1 MKEVRVLIVDDSKIS
16 YMMLTKMLEKT
27 NFKACDY
34 AKNSKEAIEKYQIHK
49 PDIITMDMNLPD
61 GDGIETSRHILKLD
75 PNAKIIMI
83 SAMKDVSLMLK
94 GRAAGIRSFLQKPVD
109 PNEFIDTLSL
119 LYQNEINM
127 RTILEESYSK
137 PLVKIFQRELFKL
150 SGLQGKM
157 MLEETIDT
165 DFDVNG
171 TGIILGLTGNP
182 SGRIVIYATDTT
194 MIEFA
199 RLVLNLDDDD
209 DLSEEAAQDAF
220 EEAANI
226 LMGNY
231 VSKLNDVFKNN
242 EIRLA
247 PPGIITGTK
256 IRVLNTKLKS
266 FKITAKTRI
275 GDLEMSIGF
284 AGRQDEWM

>member
-16 YMMLTKMLEKT
+16 YMMLKKMLEKT
-27 NFKACDY
+27 NFKVCDQ
-34 AKNSKEAIEKYQIHK
+34 AKDSKEAVEKYQIHK
-49 PDIITMDMNLPD
+49 PDIVTMDMNLPD

-83 SAMKDVSLMLK
+83 SAMKDVSLMIK

-109 PNEFIDTLSL
+109 ANEFIDTLLL
-119 LYQNEINM
+119 LYQNEINL
-127 RTILEESYSK
+127 RNILAESYIK

-157 MLEETIDT
+157 KLEETVDA
-165 DFDVNG
+165 DFDVTG
-171 TGIILGLTGNP
+171 TGIILGITGNP
-182 SGRIVIYATDTT
+182 SGRIILYASDTT
-194 MIEFA
+194 MIEFS
-199 RLVLNLDDDD
+199 RLVLNLSDEEE
-209 DLSEEAAQDAF
+209 LSEEAAQDAF

-226 LMGNY
+226 LIGNY
-231 VSKLNDVFKNN
+231 VSKVNDVLKDN

-247 PPGIITGTK
+247 PPGMISGTK

-284 AGRQDEWM
+284 AGRQA

>member
-16 YMMLTKMLEKT
+16 YMMLKKMLEKT
-27 NFKACDY
+27 NFKVCDQ
-34 AKNSKEAIEKYQIHK
+34 AKDSKEAVEKYQLHK
-49 PDIITMDMNLPD
+49 PDIVTMDMNLPD

-83 SAMKDVSLMLK
+83 SAMKDVSLMIK

-109 PNEFIDTLSL
+109 ANEFIDTLLL
-119 LYQNEINM
+119 LYQNEINL
-127 RTILEESYSK
+127 RNILEESYIK

-157 MLEETIDT
+157 KLEETIDA
-165 DFDVNG
+165 DFDVTG
-171 TGIILGLTGNP
+171 TGIILGITGNP
-182 SGRIVIYATDTT
+182 SGRIILYASDTT
-194 MIEFA
+194 MIEFS
-199 RLVLNLDDDD
+199 RLVLNLSDEEE
-209 DLSEEAAQDAF
+209 LSEEAAQDAF

-226 LMGNY
+226 LIGNY
-231 VSKLNDVFKNN
+231 VSKVNDVLKDN

-247 PPGIITGTK
+247 PPGMISGTK

-284 AGRQDEWM
+284 AGRQA

>member
-16 YMMLTKMLEKT
+16 YMMLKKMLEKT
-27 NFKACDY
+27 NFKVCDQ
-34 AKNSKEAIEKYQIHK
+34 AKDSKEAVEKYQLHK
-49 PDIITMDMNLPD
+49 PDIVTMDMNLPD

-83 SAMKDVSLMLK
+83 SAMKDVSLMIK

-109 PNEFIDTLSL
+109 ANEFIDTLLL
-119 LYQNEINM
+119 LYQNEINL
-127 RTILEESYSK
+127 RNILAESYIK

-157 MLEETIDT
+157 KLEETVDA
-165 DFDVNG
+165 DFDVTG
-171 TGIILGLTGNP
+171 TGIILGITGNP
-182 SGRIVIYATDTT
+182 SGRIILYASDTT
-194 MIEFA
+194 MIEFS
-199 RLVLNLDDDD
+199 RLVLNLSDEEE
-209 DLSEEAAQDAF
+209 LSEEAAQDAF

-226 LMGNY
+226 LIGNY
-231 VSKLNDVFKNN
+231 VSKVNDVLKDN

-247 PPGIITGTK
+247 PPGMISGTK

-284 AGRQDEWM
+284 AGRQA

>member
-16 YMMLTKMLEKT
+16 YMMLKKMLEKT
-27 NFKACDY
+27 NFKVCDQ
-34 AKNSKEAIEKYQIHK
+34 AKDSKEAVEKYQIHK
-49 PDIITMDMNLPD
+49 PDIVTMDMNLPD

-83 SAMKDVSLMLK
+83 SAMKDVSLMIK

-109 PNEFIDTLSL
+109 ANEFIDTLLL
-119 LYQNEINM
+119 LYQNEINL
-127 RTILEESYSK
+127 RNILEESYIK

-157 MLEETIDT
+157 KLEETIDA
-165 DFDVNG
+165 DFDVTG
-171 TGIILGLTGNP
+171 TGIILGITGNP
-182 SGRIVIYATDTT
+182 SGRIILYASDTT
-194 MIEFA
+194 MIEFS
-199 RLVLNLDDDD
+199 RLVLNLSDEEE
-209 DLSEEAAQDAF
+209 LSEEAAQDAF

-226 LMGNY
+226 LIGNY
-231 VSKLNDVFKNN
+231 VSKVNDVLKDN

-247 PPGIITGTK
+247 PPGMISGTK

-284 AGRQDEWM
+284 AGRQA

>member
-16 YMMLTKMLEKT
+16 YMMLKKMLEKT
-27 NFKACDY
+27 NFKVCDQ
-34 AKNSKEAIEKYQIHK
+34 AKDSKEAVEKYQLHK
-49 PDIITMDMNLPD
+49 PDIVTMDMNLPD

-83 SAMKDVSLMLK
+83 SAMKDVSLMIK

-109 PNEFIDTLSL
+109 ANEFIDTLLL
-119 LYQNEINM
+119 LYQNEINLHN
-127 RTILEESYSK
+127 ILAESYIK

-157 MLEETIDT
+157 KLEETVDA
-165 DFDVNG
+165 DFDVTG
-171 TGIILGLTGNP
+171 TGIILGITGNP
-182 SGRIVIYATDTT
+182 SGRIILYASDTT
-194 MIEFA
+194 MIEFS
-199 RLVLNLDDDD
+199 RLVLNLSDEEE
-209 DLSEEAAQDAF
+209 LSEEAAQDAF

-226 LMGNY
+226 LIGNY
-231 VSKLNDVFKNN
+231 VSKVNDVLKDN

-247 PPGIITGTK
+247 PPGMISGTK

-284 AGRQDEWM
+284 AGRQA

>member
-1 MKEVRVLIVDDSKIS
+1 LKEVRVLIVDDSKVS

-27 NFKACDY
+27 NFKVCDY
-34 AKNSKEAIEKYQIHK
+34 AKDSKEAVEKYQIHK

-75 PNAKIIMI
+75 PNAKILMI
-83 SAMKDVSLMLK
+83 SAMKDVSLMIK

-109 PNEFIDTLSL
+109 PNEFIDTLLL
-119 LYQNEINM
+119 LYQNEMNLH
-127 RTILEESYSK
+127 TILEESYIK

-157 MLEETIDT
+157 MFEETRDV
-165 DFDVNG
+165 DFDVTG
-171 TGIILGLTGNP
+171 TGIIIGLTGNP
-182 SGRIVIYATDTT
+182 SGRMIIYAADIT

-199 RLVLNLDDDD
+199 RLVLNLSDEE
-209 DLSEEAAQDAF
+209 DLSDEEAQDAF

-231 VSKLNDVFKNN
+231 ISKLNDLLKDN
-242 EIRLA
+242 EIRIT
-247 PPGIITGTK
+247 PPGMISGNK
-256 IRVLNTKLKS
+256 IRILNTKLKS

>member
-1 MKEVRVLIVDDSKIS
+1 LKEVRVLIVDDSKIS
-16 YMMLTKMLEKT
+16 YMMLKKMLEKT
-27 NFKACDY
+27 NFKVCDQ
-34 AKNSKEAIEKYQIHK
+34 AKDSKEAVEKYQLHK
-49 PDIITMDMNLPD
+49 PDIVTMDMNLPD

-83 SAMKDVSLMLK
+83 SAMKDVSLMIK

-109 PNEFIDTLSL
+109 ANEFIDTLLL
-119 LYQNEINM
+119 LYQNEINL
-127 RTILEESYSK
+127 RNILAESYIK

-157 MLEETIDT
+157 KLEETVDA
-165 DFDVNG
+165 DFDVTG
-171 TGIILGLTGNP
+171 TGIILGITGNP
-182 SGRIVIYATDTT
+182 SGRIILYASDTT
-194 MIEFA
+194 MIEFS
-199 RLVLNLDDDD
+199 RLVLNLSDEEE
-209 DLSEEAAQDAF
+209 LSEEAAQDAF

-226 LMGNY
+226 LIGNY
-231 VSKLNDVFKNN
+231 VSKVNDVLKDN

-247 PPGIITGTK
+247 PPGMISGTK

-284 AGRQDEWM
+284 AGRQA

>member
-1 MKEVRVLIVDDSKIS
+1 LKEVRVLIVDDSKIS
-16 YMMLTKMLEKT
+16 YMMLKKMLEKT
-27 NFKACDY
+27 NFKVCDQ
-34 AKNSKEAIEKYQIHK
+34 AKDSKEAVEKYQIHK
-49 PDIITMDMNLPD
+49 PDIVTMDMNLPD

-83 SAMKDVSLMLK
+83 SAMKDVSLMIK

-109 PNEFIDTLSL
+109 ANEFIDTLLL
-119 LYQNEINM
+119 LYQNEINL
-127 RTILEESYSK
+127 RNILEESYIK

-157 MLEETIDT
+157 KLEETIDA
-165 DFDVNG
+165 DFDVTG
-171 TGIILGLTGNP
+171 TGIILGITGNP
-182 SGRIVIYATDTT
+182 SGRIILYASDTT
-194 MIEFA
+194 MIEFS
-199 RLVLNLDDDD
+199 RLVLNLSDEEE
-209 DLSEEAAQDAF
+209 LSEEAAQDAF

-226 LMGNY
+226 LIGNY
-231 VSKLNDVFKNN
+231 VSKVNDVLKDN

-247 PPGIITGTK
+247 PPGMISGTK

-284 AGRQDEWM
+284 AGRQS

>member
-1 MKEVRVLIVDDSKIS
+1 
-16 YMMLTKMLEKT
+16 MMLKKMLEKT
-27 NFKACDY
+27 NFKVCDQ
-34 AKNSKEAIEKYQIHK
+34 AKDSKEAVEKYQLHK
-49 PDIITMDMNLPD
+49 PDIVTMDMNLPD

-83 SAMKDVSLMLK
+83 SAMKDVSLMIK

-109 PNEFIDTLSL
+109 ANEFIDTLLL
-119 LYQNEINM
+119 LYQNEINL
-127 RTILEESYSK
+127 RNILAESYIK

-157 MLEETIDT
+157 KLEETVDA
-165 DFDVNG
+165 DFDVTG
-171 TGIILGLTGNP
+171 TGIILGITGNP
-182 SGRIVIYATDTT
+182 SGRIILYASDTT
-194 MIEFA
+194 MIEFS
-199 RLVLNLDDDD
+199 RLVLNLSDEEE
-209 DLSEEAAQDAF
+209 LSEEAAQDAF

-226 LMGNY
+226 LIGNY
-231 VSKLNDVFKNN
+231 VSKVNDVLKDN

-247 PPGIITGTK
+247 PPGMISGTK

-284 AGRQDEWM
+284 AGRQA